1 MIFKHANL
9 STKNIEEINK
19 DIEDGKH
26 VFVLIY
32 MEGCG
37 PCNATRPEWA
47 KIKNMLDKKYKNKN
61 DIIIVDV
68 DSRVSSALKHVGDI
82 DGYPTMKYISK
93 NGAMVEAYENSSISK
108 KDRSANSFVEWIES
122 KMNNEHHR
130 SNSSNSSNSMSSPH
144 ALSKRLETIH
154 ARTHKK
160 RRMHRQKGGKW
171 SLKYKR
177 SINCKRPKGF
187 SQKNY
192 CARQKRH
199 GKYKASRR

>member
-1 MIFKHANL
+1 MIFKHSNI

-19 DIEDGKH
+19 YIEQGKH

-47 KIKNMLDKKYKNKN
+47 KIKHILEKKYKNN
-61 DIIIVDV
+61 NEVVIVDV
-68 DSRVSSALKHVGDI
+68 DSRVSSELKHIGDI

-93 NGAMVEAYENSSISK
+93 NGNMVEAYENSSISK
-108 KDRSANSFVEWIES
+108 KDRSVNSFVEWVES
-122 KMNNEHHR
+122 KINNEQV
-130 SNSSNSSNSMSSPH
+130 NSSTNNKMSSPYD
-144 ALSKRLETIH
+144 LVKRLEPKYP
-154 ARTHKK
+154 RTRKY
-160 RRMHRQKGGKW
+160 RQKGGKW

-199 GKYKASRR
+199 GKYKASTLRSKR